1 MYVIKV
7 SKFKIMEKLTKIC
20 KDCGREL
27 PLEMFGKNI
36 LRYSPNYTE
45 NESIEQENK
54 ESLG

>member
-1 MYVIKV
+1 MVIS
-7 SKFKIMEKLTKIC
+7 SKANKMKNSATLH
-20 KDCGREL
+20 EL
-27 PLEMFGKNI
+27 QMFCKNI